1 MGRFVISGFTLGLD
15 GPLEGVTA
23 HCSGGLSIEH
33 EQEVGSS
40 LVSKGSIDLEL
51 GRWIGDRM
59 LTLKE
64 FNFLISAN
72 VFGGLAL
79 ASHVPFAYWSA
90 VQ

>member
-1 MGRFVISGFTLGLD
+1 MFAI
-15 GPLEGVTA
+15 
-23 HCSGGLSIEH
+23 
-33 EQEVGSS
+33 
-40 LVSKGSIDLEL
+40 SKGFRESLNL
-51 GRWIGDRM
+51 IGGDSV

>member
-1 MGRFVISGFTLGLD
+1 MF
-15 GPLEGVTA
+15 
-23 HCSGGLSIEH
+23 
-33 EQEVGSS
+33 
-40 LVSKGSIDLEL
+40 LVSRGIEVERCEEDSV
-51 GRWIGDRM
+51 

>member
-1 MGRFVISGFTLGLD
+1 V
-15 GPLEGVTA
+15 
-23 HCSGGLSIEH
+23 
-33 EQEVGSS
+33 
-40 LVSKGSIDLEL
+40 
-51 GRWIGDRM
+51 